1 MEDRGPWRAA
11 RGCRVRHD
19 LASEQQTNNP
29 LLATRKDA
37 GFFFFFYSAK
47 VLIMSFSRG
56 RLELFGGVWVHVNEM
71 KIKKLML
78 LLKKKKIP
86 QL

>member
-1 MEDRGPWRAA
+1 MTLDDATDVDLSKLWEILEDRGPWRAA

-37 GFFFFFYSAK
+37 GFF
-47 VLIMSFSRG
+47 SF
-56 RLELFGGVWVHVNEM
+56 
-71 KIKKLML
+71 I
-78 LLKKKKIP
+78 
-86 QL
+86 Q